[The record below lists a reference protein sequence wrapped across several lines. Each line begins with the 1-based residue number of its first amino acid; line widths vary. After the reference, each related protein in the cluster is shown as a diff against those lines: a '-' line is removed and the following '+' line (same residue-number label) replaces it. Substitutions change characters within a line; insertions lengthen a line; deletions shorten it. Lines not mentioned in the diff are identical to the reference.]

1 MTADGAL
8 PIEIR
13 LTSVPL
19 GCSNF
24 DQSPPRIA
32 HADVRDRE
40 RAAGRERA
48 RNRPVP
54 AAEHRSGA
62 ERRAGDHDAATGQ
75 YRSGAPLHDGLPHM
89 RADARDF
96 ASLAG
101 ALVSRPPDE
110 RALAIG
116 NQQAIA

>member
-1 MTADGAL
+1 
-8 PIEIR
+8 
-13 LTSVPL
+13 
-19 GCSNF
+19 
-24 DQSPPRIA
+24 
-32 HADVRDRE
+32 
-40 RAAGRERA
+40 
-48 RNRPVP
+48 
-54 AAEHRSGA
+54 
-62 ERRAGDHDAATGQ
+62 
-75 YRSGAPLHDGLPHM
+75 M